1 MTNITAAMVKELR
14 ETTSAG
20 MLDCKKALTETN
32 GDMEQAIDWL
42 RKKGLASAAKKA
54 SRIAAEGLVAV
65 AVDGNKGAVV
75 EVNSETDFVAKN
87 EIFQEY
93 VEDAA
98 QVALMYKGEVCDMK
112 TFQCPKVHK
121 SFEERLT
128 DMIAKIGENMNLR
141 RAKMIE
147 VKDGVVASYIH
158 NAARPNVGK
167 IGVLVALESTGDKT
181 KLAELGKHIAM
192 HVAASAPQ
200 FLDIASVDPAAV
212 EHEKSIFA
220 EQAKASGKPANIIE
234 KMVEGR
240 VKKYYDEVVLEE
252 QAYIMDPDKKVKDV
266 IAEAAKELGTD
277 IKLKEFV
284 CFRLGEGLQ
293 KKEEDFAD
301 AVRGGRPGR
310 RVQGPPVL
318 QHHVAD
324 GEPHAVRRSDH
335 APDVFPEGVR
345 PGLHD
350 GGRRQPGAE
359 RRPNPDVAVLP
370 RELYCRR

>member
-20 MLDCKKALTETN
+20 MLDCKKALTETD
-32 GDMEQAIDWL
+32 GDMEKAVDWL

-54 SRIAAEGLVAV
+54 RRIAAVGLVAV
-65 AVDGNKGAVV
+65 AVEGNKGAVV

-93 VEDAA
+93 VQDAA
-98 QVALMYKGEVCDMK
+98 LVALMSSGEVCNMK

-147 VKDGVVASYIH
+147 VSDGVIAAYVH
-158 NAARPNVGK
+158 NAVKPGLGK
-167 IGVLVALESTGDKT
+167 IGVLVALESKGDKE

-192 HVAASAPQ
+192 HIAASNPLFQ
-200 FLDIASVDPAAV
+200 DIASVDPAAV

-220 EQAKASGKPANIIE
+220 EQAKASGKPENIIE

-240 VKKYYDEVVLEE
+240 VRKYYEEVVLEE
-252 QAYIMDPDKKVKDV
+252 QAYIMDPDKKVKQV
-266 IAEAAKELGTD
+266 IADAAKELGTD
-277 IKLKEFV
+277 IKLKEYV

-293 KKEEDFAD
+293 KKEEDFA
-301 AVRGGRPGR
+301 AE
-310 RVQGPPVL
+310 
-318 QHHVAD
+318 VA
-324 GEPHAVRRSDH
+324 AQL
-335 APDVFPEGVR
+335 AK
-345 PGLHD
+345 
-350 GGRRQPGAE
+350 
-359 RRPNPDVAVLP
+359 
-370 RELYCRR
+370 

>member
-1 MTNITAAMVKELR
+1 
-14 ETTSAG
+14 

-192 HVAASAPQ
+192 HVAASAPP
-200 FLDIASVDPAAV
+200 FLALARVDHAALQ
-212 EHEKSIFA
+212 HEKSIFA
-220 EQAKASGKPANIIE
+220 EQAKASGTPANIIE

-293 KKEEDFAD
+293 KKEEDFA
-301 AVRGGRPGR
+301 AE
-310 RVQGPPVL
+310 
-318 QHHVAD
+318 VA
-324 GEPHAVRRSDH
+324 AQLSK
-335 APDVFPEGVR
+335 
-345 PGLHD
+345 
-350 GGRRQPGAE
+350 
-359 RRPNPDVAVLP
+359 
-370 RELYCRR
+370 

>member
-1 MTNITAAMVKELR
+1 MTEITAQMVKDLR
-14 ETTSAG
+14 ESTSAG
-20 MLDCKKALTETN
+20 MLDCKKALTETD
-32 GDMEQAIDWL
+32 GDMEKAVDWL

-65 AVDGNKGAVV
+65 AVEGNKGAVV

-93 VEDAA
+93 VQDAA
-98 QVALMYKGEVCDMK
+98 LVALMSSGEVCNMK

-147 VKDGVVASYIH
+147 VSDGVIAAYVH
-158 NAARPNVGK
+158 NAVKPGLGK
-167 IGVLVALESTGDKT
+167 IGVLVALESKGDKE

-192 HVAASAPQ
+192 HIAASNPLFQ
-200 FLDIASVDPAAV
+200 DIASVDPAAV

-220 EQAKASGKPANIIE
+220 EQAKASGKPENIIE

-240 VKKYYDEVVLEE
+240 VRKYYEEVVLEE
-252 QAYIMDPDKKVKDV
+252 QAYIMDPDKKVKQV
-266 IAEAAKELGTD
+266 IADAAKELGTD
-277 IKLKEFV
+277 IKLKEYV

-293 KKEEDFAD
+293 KKEEDFA
-301 AVRGGRPGR
+301 AE
-310 RVQGPPVL
+310 
-318 QHHVAD
+318 VA
-324 GEPHAVRRSDH
+324 AQL
-335 APDVFPEGVR
+335 AK
-345 PGLHD
+345 
-350 GGRRQPGAE
+350 
-359 RRPNPDVAVLP
+359 
-370 RELYCRR
+370 

>member
-1 MTNITAAMVKELR
+1 MTDITAAMVKELR
-14 ETTSAG
+14 ESTGAG
-20 MLDCKKALTETN
+20 MLDCKKALTETK
-32 GDMEQAIDWL
+32 GDMEQAVDWL

-87 EIFQEY
+87 DLFQEY

-98 QVALMYKGEVCDMK
+98 QVALMYKGDVCNMK

-147 VKDGVVASYIH
+147 VSNGVVASYVH
-158 NAARPNVGK
+158 NAAKPNVGK
-167 IGVLVALESTGDKT
+167 IGVLVALESKGDKA

-192 HVAASAPQ
+192 HIAASAPQ
-200 FLDIASVDPAAV
+200 FLNIASVDPAAV
-212 EHEKSIFA
+212 EHEKAIFS

-240 VKKYYDEVVLEE
+240 IRKYYDEVVLEE

-266 IAEAAKELGTD
+266 IADAAKELGAD
-277 IKLKEFV
+277 IKLKEYV

-293 KKEEDFAD
+293 KKEEDFA
-301 AVRGGRPGR
+301 AE
-310 RVQGPPVL
+310 
-318 QHHVAD
+318 VA
-324 GEPHAVRRSDH
+324 AQ
-335 APDVFPEGVR
+335 
-345 PGLHD
+345 LKK
-350 GGRRQPGAE
+350 
-359 RRPNPDVAVLP
+359 
-370 RELYCRR
+370 

>member
-212 EHEKSIFA
+212 EQEKSILA

-293 KKEEDFAD
+293 KKEEDFA
-301 AVRGGRPGR
+301 AE
-310 RVQGPPVL
+310 
-318 QHHVAD
+318 VA
-324 GEPHAVRRSDH
+324 AQLSK
-335 APDVFPEGVR
+335 
-345 PGLHD
+345 
-350 GGRRQPGAE
+350 
-359 RRPNPDVAVLP
+359 
-370 RELYCRR
+370 